1 MTRNDS
7 RPHGDVLAASG
18 ALRVLITPSGELRLI
33 APRFV
38 IGMDRETCEEL
49 ATTLARAVV
58 ELARRRPRS
67 VRRSHLYALGAA
79 GEPSGE
85 PGGSS

>member
-1 MTRNDS
+1 LTRNDP
-7 RPHGDVLAASG
+7 RPHGDLLAASG
-18 ALRVLITPSGELRLI
+18 ALRVLITPAGELRLI

-67 VRRSHLYALGAA
+67 GRRPHLCAVDAA

-85 PGGSS
+85 RGASS